1 MTADRSPGRSC
12 RAPGRPR
19 EPGLWSQ
26 SSRRRPIRTLDRS
39 VGQGMQA
46 ADVRPCENDM
56 RKVKPVSSAF
66 GCKTADCD
74 QGRQSTVGRSRT
86 RLCSAAR
93 RLSVDLDGNGTSC
106 PPPTHGAWPVND
118 KRVVE
123 MAGRNLDVAGSN
135 GPQRTLTGRAQRA
148 TTEAENCY
156 ASSAARS
163 MPGWPGEF
171 DFIPARR
178 LCAWPQP
185 PARGWFRPC

>member
-26 SSRRRPIRTLDRS
+26 CRRRRPNRTLDRS

-66 GCKTADCD
+66 GCKTAGC
-74 QGRQSTVGRSRT
+74 GRGRRSTAGRSRT
-86 RLCSAAR
+86 LLCSAAR
-93 RLSVDLDGNGTSC
+93 RLSVDLDGNGKSC
-106 PPPTHGAWPVND
+106 LPPTYRARPAND
-118 KRVVE
+118 KRVGE
-123 MAGRNLDVAGSN
+123 MAGRNLDVVGGN
-135 GPQRTLTGRAQRA
+135 GPQRTLAGRAQTA

-163 MPGWPGEF
+163 MPVWPGEF
-171 DFIPARR
+171 DFIQARR

-185 PARGWFRPC
+185 PARKWFRPC